1 MHEGIVIIVPVGPR
15 QSNNTKVVW
24 GVLIERKGNLEAIV
38 RIYDCV
44 FLGGV
49 PWRRADVFYEGT
61 LEISISQESIT
72 WTQSFL

>member
-1 MHEGIVIIVPVGPR
+1 MHEGIVIIVPVGPQ
-15 QSNNTKVVW
+15 QSNNTKVVG

-49 PWRRADVFYEGT
+49 P
-61 LEISISQESIT
+61 
-72 WTQSFL
+72 